1 MYKSMARYM
10 LAIFAIFIMLL
21 LQSCVRAEPQLPQN
35 REKQEQMDVKPD
47 LADGDDGQTGQLI
60 SVASVAK
67 KVKPSVV
74 GISTLLTI
82 QDTHYWDDT
91 QVVEGIGSGV
101 IVDQAG
107 FILTNE
113 HVVAGDPDKI
123 TVVLDNGRELQG
135 RTLWMDPVLDMA
147 IVKVNADDL
156 PQATL
161 GSAKRLQVGDAAVA
175 IGTPLGLQFQH
186 TVTLGIISALNRTVR
201 IPTERGQNFMED
213 LIQTDASINPGNSGG
228 PLVNIFGEVVGIN
241 TVKITSAEGIGFAI
255 PIDVAKPII
264 ERFVTEGEFT
274 TPYIGIVGFD
284 KEIAAHIKKQD
295 GIAEGIYVVNIDER
309 GPAYK
314 AGIRKDDVISGVG
327 GKRVNTMLD
336 LRMAIYSSKVNQTI
350 GIDILRDGK
359 SMDFE
364 VMLAKKPYPS

>member
-1 MYKSMARYM
+1 VHKSMARYM
-10 LAIFAIFIMLL
+10 FAVFTILIMLL
-21 LQSCVRAEPQLPQN
+21 FQSCIQADPELPQN
-35 REKQEQMDVKPD
+35 NEKQEQMDANPD
-47 LADGDDGQTGQLI
+47 LADGVNEQTGQLI
-60 SVASVAK
+60 SISSVAR

-74 GISTLLTI
+74 GISTLLTVR
-82 QDTHYWDDT
+82 DTRYWDDT

-101 IVDQAG
+101 IVDQTG
-107 FILTNE
+107 LILTNE
-113 HVVAGDPDKI
+113 HVVAGDPDEI
-123 TVVLDNGRELQG
+123 TVVLDNGRELNG
-135 RTLWMDPVLDMA
+135 RTLWMDAVLDMA
-147 IVKVNADDL
+147 IVKVDADDL

-161 GSAKRLQVGDAAVA
+161 GSVKRLQVGDAAVA

-264 ERFVTEGEFT
+264 KRFVTEGTFV

-284 KEIAAHIKKQD
+284 KEIASHIKKQD
-295 GIAEGIYVVNIDER
+295 GMKNGIYVVNIDEK

-314 AGIRKDDVISGVG
+314 AGIRKDDVITGVA

-336 LRMAIYSSKVNQTI
+336 LRMAIYSSKVNQAI
-350 GIDILRDGK
+350 GINIIRGGR
-359 SMDFE
+359 SMDIQ
-364 VMLAKKPYPS
+364 VVLAKKPYQS

>member
-1 MYKSMARYM
+1 
-10 LAIFAIFIMLL
+10 
-21 LQSCVRAEPQLPQN
+21 
-35 REKQEQMDVKPD
+35 MDVSPD
-47 LADGDDGQTGQLI
+47 ELEGDDEQTGQLV
-60 SVASVAK
+60 SVAGVAR

-82 QDTHYWDDT
+82 RDTHYWDDT

-101 IVDQAG
+101 IVDKTG
-107 FILTNE
+107 YILTNE
-113 HVVAGDPDKI
+113 HVVAGDPDEI

-135 RTLWMDPVLDMA
+135 RTLWMDAVLDMA

-156 PQATL
+156 PQANL
-161 GSAKRLQVGDAAVA
+161 GSAKRLEVGDAAIA

-186 TVTLGIISALNRTVR
+186 TVTLGIVSALNRTVR

-274 TPYIGIVGFD
+274 TPYLGIVGFD
-284 KEIAAHIKKQD
+284 KEIASHIKKQD
-295 GIAEGIYVVNIDER
+295 GIADGIYVVNIDER

-314 AGIRKDDVISGVG
+314 AGIRRDDIVTGAG
-327 GKRVNTMLD
+327 GRRVDTMLD

-350 GIDILRDGK
+350 DINILRDGK

-364 VMLAKKPYPS
+364 VMLVKKPYPS